1 MHEFLRW
8 SIQHFA
14 LGVLQKF
21 WSKKYCL
28 QQTFTR
34 PINKIKL
41 NLKIDLEL
49 SATWVGLV
57 DLRQHQLKLH
67 DLAIRSCFCIL
78 VKGALSDLRQF
89 LAIEISLKIAFPFAS
104 KALFVLTYLN
114 FWLDF
119 FILQQNGLIKK
130 DKTNFKF
137 YDAKAWLTNNC
148 NIHIA

>member
-41 NLKIDLEL
+41 NLKIDIEL
-49 SATWVGLV
+49 GATWVGLV
-57 DLRQHQLKLH
+57 DLRQHQLEMYDH
-67 DLAIRSCFCIL
+67 AIRSCFCIL
-78 VKGALSDLRQF
+78 IKGALSGLRQF
-89 LAIEISLKIAFPFAS
+89 LAIEISLKIAFSFAS
-104 KALFVLTYLN
+104 KALFVLNIFKFLSLL
-114 FWLDF
+114 FDA
-119 FILQQNGLIKK
+119 QQNGFIKK
-130 DKTNFKF
+130 IRLISNFM
-137 YDAKAWLTNNC
+137 TSRPG
-148 NIHIA
+148 